1 MRHHTHTTECLIKCY
16 FSEGFFGI
24 GRLIDPNMTGQSKD
38 DEDGIT
44 DEEDNIDV
52 EVKDDQ
58 AEEEASISRA
68 SSKTQFANFSGQH

>member
-1 MRHHTHTTECLIKCY
+1 
-16 FSEGFFGI
+16 
-24 GRLIDPNMTGQSKD
+24 MTGQPKD
-38 DEDGIT
+38 DEDSIT

>member
-1 MRHHTHTTECLIKCY
+1 MIKCY

-24 GRLIDPNMTGQSKD
+24 GRLIDPNITGQPKEE
-38 DEDGIT
+38 EDSIT

-52 EVKDDQ
+52 EVKDEQ
-58 AEEEASISRA
+58 AEEQEEASISRA